1 MKSVPSTRGGPGLIW
16 SLLLAFLVVS
26 LVVPQRAHAYIDP
39 MSGSIIL
46 QALAA
51 GFLAALF
58 VMKRF
63 WYRITGV
70 VRQLWARLV
79 R

>member
-1 MKSVPSTRGGPGLIW
+1 MWIVVRMILGL
-16 SLLLAFLVVS
+16 LVASAVF
-26 LVVPQRAHAYIDP
+26 PRPAYAYIDP

-58 VMKRF
+58 MLKRF
-63 WYRITGV
+63 WYRV
-70 VRQLWARLV
+70 AESFRRMWHRLSVR
-79 R
+79 

>member
-1 MKSVPSTRGGPGLIW
+1 MRI
-16 SLLLAFLVVS
+16 SLRMILVFLVAS
-26 LVVPQRAHAYIDP
+26 AISPSPAYAYIDP

-58 VMKRF
+58 MLKRF
-63 WYRITGV
+63 WNQVAERFRRIWHRFST
-70 VRQLWARLV
+70 R
-79 R
+79 

>member
-1 MKSVPSTRGGPGLIW
+1 MRIVLRMI
-16 SLLLAFLVVS
+16 LAFLVAS
-26 LVVPQRAHAYIDP
+26 AISPRPAYAYIDP

-58 VMKRF
+58 MLKRF
-63 WYRITGV
+63 WYRVAEGFKRIWHRFS
-70 VRQLWARLV
+70 VR
-79 R
+79 